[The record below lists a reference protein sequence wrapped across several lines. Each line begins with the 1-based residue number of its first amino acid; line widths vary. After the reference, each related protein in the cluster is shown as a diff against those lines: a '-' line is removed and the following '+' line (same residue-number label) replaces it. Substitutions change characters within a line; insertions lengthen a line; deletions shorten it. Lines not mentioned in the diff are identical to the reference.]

1 MRLASSTGKDWVSE
15 AGVIEPRSDL
25 GWETIE
31 EYQVK
36 DIANLQISQTGQDS
50 ARKKTN
56 DEYLIFYF
64 DPSHLLANDEYKQQ
78 DTAG

>member
-36 DIANLQISQTGQDS
+36 DIANLQISQTYSIQFNLERDFS
-50 ARKKTN
+50 TTK
-56 DEYLIFYF
+56 IV
-64 DPSHLLANDEYKQQ
+64 DPPRR
-78 DTAG
+78 